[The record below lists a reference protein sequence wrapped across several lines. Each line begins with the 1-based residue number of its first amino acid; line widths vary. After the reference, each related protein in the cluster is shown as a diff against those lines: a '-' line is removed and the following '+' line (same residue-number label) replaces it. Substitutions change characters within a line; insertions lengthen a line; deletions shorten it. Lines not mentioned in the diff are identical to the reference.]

1 MALATAPDG
10 FVTVELLTEWQQN
23 LDRRGLRATGSAAH
37 ADYIDDLARRL
48 TEAGVDRV
56 WTEAVPMRRWTPEG
70 WSLRADGD
78 DIQVISPVPYS
89 GSTASDGVTGPLSS
103 DPGEGV
109 IGVVRV
115 TLPPY
120 NAGMFDMLDWGAP
133 ALPVHPVDYSA
144 ADPYER
150 IWLSQD
156 EMRAQL
162 ARFVAGGA
170 AGLIISVD
178 LPADELTDAY
188 LLYDGVHRGLPALF
202 VGREEGDALLSRV
215 GAAATLTLE
224 ASIKEVETHN
234 ILGFIP
240 GASDELVV
248 IQSHTDGPNGLED
261 NGPEAIIA
269 MAAHLAGIPTG
280 ELDRGILI
288 LLTTGHFAIEE
299 AWGVEAFL
307 ATHRDDLVPRIA
319 AALCLEHLGA
329 RVAPEGWSGH
339 RDDQEYEFGCC
350 FTTHHEP
357 VIAAMRKALDAA
369 HVTES
374 RVVRPFVPD
383 LTGRSP
389 DGLTW
394 PGDGCPFWHAA
405 GLPAANFITG
415 PGYLLNAEPVAH
427 LIDIEAMRRQLIAF
441 TAAARELS
449 AVPWDRLRGSDRVPA
464 SIRAG
469 R

>member
-1 MALATAPDG
+1 MAFPTAPDG
-10 FVTVELLTEWQQN
+10 FVTLEVLTEWQQQ
-23 LDRRGLRATGSAAH
+23 LDRRGLRATGSDAH

-48 TEAGVDRV
+48 AEAGVDGV
-56 WTEAVPMRRWTPEG
+56 TTEAVPMRRWTPEQ
-70 WSLRADGD
+70 WSLSAGGAD
-78 DIQVISPVPYS
+78 IRIISPVSYS
-89 GSTASDGVTGPLSS
+89 GSTGPEGINGPLS
-103 DPGEGV
+103 GEPAPGV

-133 ALPVHPVDYSA
+133 ALPVHPEGYDSTE
-144 ADPYER
+144 PYER

-202 VGREEGDALLSRV
+202 VGREVGDALLARI
-215 GAAATLTLE
+215 GETATLTLE
-224 ASIKEVETHN
+224 ASIDEVETHN
-234 ILGFIP
+234 VLGLIP
-240 GASDELVV
+240 GASDEIIVV
-248 IQSHTDGPNGLED
+248 QSHTDGPNGLED

-269 MAAHLAGIPTG
+269 MAEHLARLPRG
-280 ELDRGILI
+280 ELDRSILI

-307 ATHRDDLVPRIA
+307 ATHRDDMVPRIA

-339 RDDQEYEFGCC
+339 RDDQDYEFGCC

-357 VIAAMRKALDAA
+357 VIVAMRRALDAA
-369 HVTES
+369 EVTAT

-427 LIDIEAMRRQLIAF
+427 LIDIEALRRQLVAF
-441 TAAARELS
+441 TTAVRELS
-449 AVPWDRLRGSDRVPA
+449 SVPWKQLRGSERERA
-464 SIRAG
+464 SSSATR
-469 R
+469 